1 MNVRIACLAI
11 LFVGSVCAAE
21 RPASDG
27 AQPGRWTMDFDA
39 AKQVAAE
46 KKLPVLLNFTGS
58 DWCGACKFMDKEVFS
73 KPSWAAYA
81 TNTMMLVWIDFPQN
95 AALVPEKYVSRNTAL
110 DLAFGVEGK
119 LPTFILLDDDGQ
131 TELGRLAATRE
142 TTAAS
147 FIVEI
152 NDLLQNRATVI
163 DAWLKT
169 LPAENAREYRDTAKA
184 LAAAKKE
191 FAALQLDFKKKSLTL
206 DGQITQQKGR
216 LATIRLDSQ
225 LAKIPEADA
234 TAYRAKQ
241 ARRAAAESELMA
253 WMKTRP
259 EENVANTRK
268 FNVWRD
274 EIIRLD
280 KDMQALLPPA
290 K

>member
-1 MNVRIACLAI
+1 MNVRIACLAV
-11 LFVGSVCAAE
+11 LVAGSVCAAE
-21 RPASDG
+21 KPALDG

-58 DWCGACKFMDKEVFS
+58 DWCGWCKLMDKEVFS
-73 KPSWAAYA
+73 KPSWTGYA
-81 TNTMMLVWIDFPQN
+81 TNTLMLVWIDFPQK

-131 TELGRLAATRE
+131 TELGRLAATPE
-142 TTAAS
+142 TTSDS
-147 FIVEI
+147 FIAEL
-152 NDLLQNRATVI
+152 NKLLQMRASVI

-169 LPAENAREYRDTAKA
+169 LPPETAREYRDTAKA

-191 FAALQLDFKKKSLTL
+191 FAALQLDFKNKSATL
-206 DGQITQQKGR
+206 GGQITQQEGR
-216 LATIRLDSQ
+216 LATIRLDTRI
-225 LAKIPEADA
+225 AKLPEADA
-234 TAYRAKQ
+234 ADYREKQ
-241 ARRAAAESELMA
+241 ARRAEAEAELIV

-259 EENVANTRK
+259 EKNAANTRK
-268 FNVWRD
+268 YNAWRD
-274 EIIRLD
+274 EITQLD

>member
-58 DWCGACKFMDKEVFS
+58 DWCGACKLMDKEVFS
-73 KPSWAAYA
+73 KPAWTAYA
-81 TNTMMLVWIDFPQN
+81 TNTMMLVWIDFPGDPT
-95 AALVPEKYVSRNTAL
+95 LVPEKYVSRNADL

-119 LPTFILLDDDGQ
+119 LPTYILLDDDGQ

-147 FIVEI
+147 FIAEI
-152 NDLLQNRATVI
+152 NILLQERATVI

-169 LPAENAREYRDTAKA
+169 LSAETAREYRDTAKA
-184 LAAAKKE
+184 LAAAKKA
-191 FAALQLDFKKKSLTL
+191 FTALQLDFKNKSATL
-206 DGQITQQKGR
+206 GGQITQQAGR

-234 TAYRAKQ
+234 TAYREKQ
-241 ARRAAAESELMA
+241 ARRAAAESELTA

-259 EENVANTRK
+259 EKNASNTRK
-268 FNVWRD
+268 FTGWRD
-274 EIIRLD
+274 EITQLD